1 MLVHI
6 CCSVDSHYFLK
17 KLREK
22 LPNEPL
28 TGFFYNP
35 NIHPYEE
42 YVLRLMD
49 VKRSCEKYNIKLICG
64 KYDVENW
71 LKIVKGLECE
81 KERGKRCEVCF
92 EMRLEITAK
101 KAKELG
107 EKSITTTL
115 FMSPKKSFEQ
125 LEEVSKKVA
134 CGNNL
139 EVLCFDF
146 RKGGGTNEQFKLSR
160 EERLYHQNYCGCM
173 YALSDQRTAKNRV
186 VDELINPI
194 SKEILQGS
202 ILERIELYKN
212 VRLCEKSAKEFKIEK
227 EKFQNYRLLWG
238 LVSEDRGNIHSYFIG
253 KYEFSNKPLE
263 VKISKIK
270 DGFGFAENHILFLSL
285 KRFNEM
291 IHKSYTS
298 VKDLIFNPI
307 TLQEHLSIEHELLD
321 YLLVVVLDEI
331 KKTTYKIEAKSTSY
345 QDVREVLAIL

>member
-42 YVLRLMD
+42 YMLRLAD
-49 VKRSCEKYNIKLICG
+49 VKRSCNKYNIKLICG
-64 KYDVENW
+64 EYDVENW

-92 EMRLEITAK
+92 EMRLEVTAK

-107 EKSITTTL
+107 ERSITTTL

-125 LEEVSKKVA
+125 LEEVSSKVA
-134 CGNNL
+134 CNNDL
-139 EVLCFDF
+139 DVLCFDF

-160 EERLYHQNYCGCM
+160 EDRLYHQNYCGCI
-173 YALSDQRTAKNRV
+173 YALSDQRAAKNRV

-194 SKEILQGS
+194 GKEILQGS
-202 ILERIELYKN
+202 ILERIKLYKN
-212 VRLCEKSAKEFKIEK
+212 VRLCEKNAKEFKIEK
-227 EKFQNYRLLWG
+227 ERFQNYRLLWG
-238 LVSEDRGNIHSYFIG
+238 LVSEDGRSVHSYFIG
-253 KYEFSNKPLE
+253 KYEFGDKSLE
-263 VKISKIK
+263 VKIEEIK
-270 DGFGFAENHILFLSL
+270 NGFGFTESHIMFLSL
-285 KRFNEM
+285 KCFNEM
-291 IHKSYTS
+291 AHKSYNS

-307 TLQEHLSIEHELLD
+307 TPQEHLGMECKLFD
-321 YLLVVVLDEI
+321 YLLVIVLDEI